1 MQRGLMENRMGHLV
15 IGRSVSH
22 SLMAQSLEG
31 CATVPGQEGAGEAGE
46 PDRQS
51 RRAGT
56 MWTVLRSLLARVQ
69 QRAVARGPEADSQ
82 QAPAV

>member
-1 MQRGLMENRMGHLV
+1 MQRGLMENRVGHLV

-22 SLMAQSLEG
+22 SLMARSLEG
-31 CATVPGQEGAGEAGE
+31 CDTVPGQEGEGETGD

-56 MWTVLRSLLARVQ
+56 MWAVLRSLLARAERRVG
-69 QRAVARGPEADSQ
+69 ARGREAESQ
-82 QAPAV
+82 QARTV